1 MNHIARLFTDRNN
14 STLDGRGQARQ
25 RHHLIE
31 LDVTVPLREY
41 AFHCALAYLTAFG
54 LAIVDHVERVTGRR
68 DHDDYTNLVQPDD
81 PVLQELWHAKST
93 SEHARKIAADTDL
106 MRQLARNYPQLAAFA
121 KDYVEYRNP

>member
-1 MNHIARLFTDRNN
+1 MNIVTRTSH
-14 STLDGRGQARQ
+14 
-25 RHHLIE
+25 E

-81 PVLQELWHAKST
+81 PVLQELWHAEFT
-93 SEHARKIAADTDL
+93 SEQARKLAVDSDL
-106 MRQLARNYPQLAAFA
+106 MHRLARACPSLAAMA
-121 KDYVEYRNP
+121 EDYVGHLLVTL